1 LTDLRT
7 LDEELFRE
15 PCNGEITETEILR
28 PHGVRSLILNCSCG
42 KMIGSHLLQD
52 ESEIKYP
59 HCQSVIT
66 REDAL
71 AGLSELLMCHRK
83 GLTFDAYMGY
93 RLDGTEMTDEEYI
106 IVRER
111 IES

>member
-1 LTDLRT
+1 MTDGL
-7 LDEELFRE
+7 EKLFFE
-15 PCNGEITETEILR
+15 PCNGEITDTEILR

-52 ESEIKYP
+52 ESEIKHP

-71 AGLSELLMCHRK
+71 AGLSELVLCHRK
-83 GLTFDAYMGY
+83 GVGWDTYMGFWE
-93 RLDGTEMTDEEYI
+93 DGTEMTDEEFEP
-106 IVRER
+106 VRER
-111 IES
+111 LDS